1 MNNASQRRHIDTIL
15 SYGGHQ
21 TTNKSYSPTH
31 ELIGRSWQRCLTE
44 YGLDPSQPRP
54 ARIVT
59 HQTLRE
65 HQDSVDEFLNVARA
79 GVEQLY
85 TQISGLGYVLL
96 LSDHRGIT
104 VQFLGN
110 KHDDDRLHKAGLY
123 LGADWSEQYAGTS
136 AVGTCIQEQQ
146 ALTCHR
152 VDHFDSSH
160 IGLTCTAAP
169 IKDPSGQLLAVLDI
183 SALNSSRTPESQ
195 NFALHLTQLYARLI
209 EDAYFLRRYRHSL
222 IFKCDQSRELVQV
235 NGQLLFALDE
245 QGNILAANT
254 AGRALLA
261 QYQPISKDSISLPD
275 LLACQWRDILSIT
288 YESKDGVR
296 AFRVSCTQQM
306 LYGILIEP
314 RTKTSS
320 QLNVSDVIAS
330 QDESVPPLDKL
341 CADDPAMR
349 QTISLAKRLRHR
361 DVSLLILGE
370 TGTGKEVLAKAIH
383 ATSHRSDQPFMAVN
397 CAAIPESLIE
407 SELFGYAP
415 GTFTGGRVKGA
426 KGLIQEANGGTLF
439 LDEIGDMP
447 LQLQSR
453 LLRVLAEG
461 QVLPLG
467 ASQPVNIDI
476 RVLAATH
483 CNLTQLITDGLFR
496 EDLYYRLNGETLKL
510 PALKARVDKHYLIK
524 LLLKRINPAARLRAD
539 AMSALLAYAWPGNIR
554 QLVNTLTFAEAICK
568 EGEITVYHL
577 PEECIA
583 GRLDKP
589 TFALPMQ
596 VLNPSYTA
604 TLSPET
610 LSDPLLEKADAKSE
624 QQILINM
631 LRQQRWNI
639 SAVAKQSGI
648 SRPTVYRRMK
658 KLGIRLPRDV

>member
-1 MNNASQRRHIDTIL
+1 MNNASQRRHIDTVL
-15 SYGGHQ
+15 SYGGYQ
-21 TTNKSYSPTH
+21 AANKSYSPTH
-31 ELIGRSWQRCLTE
+31 ELIGRSWQRCLSE
-44 YGLDPSQPRP
+44 YGLDPSRPRP

-85 TQISGLGYVLL
+85 SQIASLGYVLL
-96 LSDHRGIT
+96 LSDHRGIM
-104 VQFLGN
+104 VQFLGD
-110 KHDDDRLHKAGLY
+110 KHDDRLHKAGLY

-136 AVGTCIQEQQ
+136 AVGTCIKEGQ

-160 IGLTCTAAP
+160 ISLTCTAAP

-183 SALNSSRTPESQ
+183 SSLHSSRTPESQ
-195 NFALHLTQLYARLI
+195 NFALHLIQLHARLI

-222 IFKCDQSRELVQV
+222 VFKCDQSRELVQV

-245 QGNILAANT
+245 QGVILAANT
-254 AGRALLA
+254 AGRALLT
-261 QYQPISKDSISLPD
+261 QYQPISKEAITLPD
-275 LLACQWRDILSIT
+275 LLECQWRDILSIT

-296 AFRVSCTQQM
+296 AFRVAGTQQM
-306 LYGILIEP
+306 LYGVLIEP
-314 RTKTSS
+314 RKKSSS
-320 QLNVSDVIAS
+320 QLDVSQVISS
-330 QDESVPPLDKL
+330 QEESVSALDRL

-383 ATSHRSDQPFMAVN
+383 GTSHRADSPFMAVN
-397 CAAIPESLIE
+397 CAAIPGSLIE

-415 GTFTGGRVKGA
+415 GTFTGGRAKGA

-447 LQLQSR
+447 LHLQSR

-467 ASQPVNIDI
+467 ASQPVDIDI

-483 CNLTQLITDGLFR
+483 CNLTQLIADGQFR
-496 EDLYYRLNGETLKL
+496 EDLYYRLNGATLKL
-510 PALKARVDKHYLIK
+510 PTLKARADKQYLIK
-524 LLLKRINPAARLRAD
+524 LLLERINPAVRLRAD
-539 AMSALLAYAWPGNIR
+539 AMSALLAYSWPGNIR
-554 QLVNTLTFAEAICK
+554 QLVNTLTFAEAVC
-568 EGEITVYHL
+568 ETGEITVHHL
-577 PEECIA
+577 PDECTQHRSRAAIIPLSSVGQVIHTNPEQSA
-583 GRLDKP
+583 VINSHCQLESAAVQQNDLL
-589 TFALPMQ
+589 AL
-596 VLNPSYTA
+596 
-604 TLSPET
+604 
-610 LSDPLLEKADAKSE
+610 
-624 QQILINM
+624 
-631 LRQQRWNI
+631 LRHHRWNI
-639 SAVAKQSGI
+639 SAVAKQLGV

-658 KLGIRLPRDV
+658 KLEICLPKDV

>member
-1 MNNASQRRHIDTIL
+1 MNNASQRRHIDSIL

-21 TTNKSYSPTH
+21 STTISYAPTH

-85 TQISGLGYVLL
+85 TQVCGLGYVLL
-96 LSDHRGIT
+96 LSDQRGIT

-123 LGADWSEQYAGTS
+123 LGADWSEEYSGTS

-160 IGLTCTAAP
+160 ISLTCTAAP

-222 IFKCDQSRELVQV
+222 VFKCDQSRELVQV

-254 AGRALLA
+254 AGRALLQ
-261 QYQPISKDSISLPD
+261 QYQPFPSGTISLPD
-275 LLACQWRDILSIT
+275 LLECQWRDILSIN

-296 AFRVSCTQQM
+296 AFRVAGTQQM

-314 RTKTSS
+314 GTKSSS
-320 QLNVSDVIAS
+320 QLNVSGVFAS

-341 CADDPAMR
+341 CADDPGMR

-415 GTFTGGRVKGA
+415 GTFTGGRAKGA
-426 KGLIQEANGGTLF
+426 KGLIQEADGGTLF

-447 LQLQSR
+447 LHLQSR

-483 CNLTQLITDGLFR
+483 CNLTQLIADGRFR
-496 EDLYYRLNGETLKL
+496 EDLYYRLNGATLKL

-524 LLLKRINPAARLRAD
+524 LLLQRINPAVRLRAD
-539 AMSALLAYAWPGNIR
+539 AMSALLAYSWPGNVR
-554 QLVNTLTFAEAICK
+554 QLVNTLTFAEAVC
-568 EGEITVYHL
+568 EDGVITVHHL
-577 PEECIA
+577 PEECVA

-589 TFALPMQ
+589 AFALPMQ
-596 VLNPSYTA
+596 SLTPGYSSA
-604 TLSPET
+604 LASET
-610 LSDPLLEKADAKSE
+610 LSDSVREEEASLSE
-624 QQILINM
+624 QQILINI
-631 LRQQRWNI
+631 LRQHRWNI
-639 SAVAKQSGI
+639 SAVAQQLGV

-658 KLGIRLPRDV
+658 KLGVSSPRDC